1 MVHRCGTL
9 SVHTGDQV
17 AAKASYLKRSKT
29 GWYSYRRKVPHRLRA
44 YFPRTAAKSEMVEWK
59 ASFKTKD
66 PLTAQRLW
74 AMENIKFEAAQRAA
88 ETLLQRQQGTVTGHD
103 ALPLAKAIAEQAGF
117 HPEQA
122 PQLPPDPNDEDW
134 QRYKIEKA
142 EWDEWIDNQREI
154 LLQVQLD
161 EMTDHDQLARDY
173 ASGVWGQEGY
183 ATPHKKQDPNNAFS
197 LAGKILEGDLRPELT
212 ATWSD
217 AVETYIAVNKQD
229 TTREPLKEKK
239 WEAKTRGLL
248 NKFAKAFKAKSL
260 SLEELD
266 RGKIRLWLLSQYP
279 NQGTRNRYINTF
291 SAVINTWNRENP
303 SKPVPNPFSGLAN
316 KQREVEQATKRLSFN
331 PQQFDKFLTAIHAHK
346 NDEIR
351 LVGLLM
357 AYTGCRTS
365 EGAGLQCRDVKL
377 DAEVPHVVFRT
388 NKIRRMDKGGLERA
402 VPLVEPLLSALKGY
416 NRKAE
421 NDDPFF
427 ARYGNTRGFDSISV
441 ALRNTLREAA
451 RIDQDGLVP
460 YSLRHTMKDRLGAA
474 GAAVD
479 VAEYVLGHTSQG
491 ASRIHQRYGTKTPPR
506 SLVAHIENA
515 FQMKEWGYY
524 EDE

>member
-1 MVHRCGTL
+1 
-9 SVHTGDQV
+9 
-17 AAKASYLKRSKT
+17 
-29 GWYSYRRKVPHRLRA
+29 
-44 YFPRTAAKSEMVEWK
+44 MVEWK

-66 PLTAQRLW
+66 SLTAQRLW
-74 AMENIKFEAAQRAA
+74 VMENRKFDAAQRVA
-88 ETLLQRQQGTVTGHD
+88 ETLLQGQQGTVTGHD

-122 PQLPPDPNDEDW
+122 PQLPADPNDEDW
-134 QRYKIEKA
+134 QRYKVEKA
-142 EWDEWIDNQREI
+142 KWDEWIDSQREI
-154 LLQVQLD
+154 LFQVQLE
-161 EMTDHDQLARDY
+161 EMTDHHQLARDY
-173 ASGVWGQEGY
+173 ASGAWGLEGC
-183 ATPHKKQDPNNAFS
+183 ATPIKKQDPNSALT

-229 TTREPLKEKK
+229 TTREPLKEEK

-248 NKFAKAFKAKSL
+248 GKFSKAFRGKSL
-260 SLEELD
+260 SLAELD
-266 RGKIRLWLLSQYP
+266 RGQIRLWLLDQYP

-331 PQQFDKFLTAIHAHK
+331 PQQFDKFVTAIHAHK

-365 EGAGLQCRDVKL
+365 EAAGLQCRDVKL
-377 DAEVPHVVFRT
+377 DAEFPHVVFRT

-402 VPLVEPLLSALKGY
+402 VPLVEPLLSALKGC

-421 NDDPFF
+421 NDEPFF

-441 ALRNTLREAA
+441 ALRSILTDKAG
-451 RIDQDGLVP
+451 IDQEGLVP
-460 YSLRHTMKDRLGAA
+460 YSLRHTMKDRLAAA
-474 GAAVD
+474 GVAVD

-491 ASRIHQRYGTKTPPR
+491 ASRIHQRYGTTTPPR

-515 FQMKEWGYY
+515 LQITEWGYY
-524 EDE
+524 GDE

>member
-1 MVHRCGTL
+1 M
-9 SVHTGDQV
+9 
-17 AAKASYLKRSKT
+17 A
-29 GWYSYRRKVPHRLRA
+29 
-44 YFPRTAAKSEMVEWK
+44 EWK
-59 ASFKTKD
+59 VSFQTKD
-66 PLTAQRLW
+66 PITAQRLW
-74 AMENIKFEAAQRAA
+74 CAENQKFDAAQRVA
-88 ETLLQRQQGTVTGHD
+88 ETMLQGQASKVLGYE
-103 ALPLAKAIAEQAGF
+103 ALRLAKNIAEIKGF
-117 HPEQA
+117 HPDQA
-122 PQLPPDPNDEDW
+122 PKPPISTDDKDWEHYKSEMKEWEASLDLHRELLLEAQMDELIDYDQQERDYKSGTWGQTGYTTPYKPVDPNSV
-134 QRYKIEKA
+134 
-142 EWDEWIDNQREI
+142 
-154 LLQVQLD
+154 L
-161 EMTDHDQLARDY
+161 
-173 ASGVWGQEGY
+173 
-183 ATPHKKQDPNNAFS
+183 S
-197 LAGKILEGDLRPELT
+197 LAEKILEGDLKPEIT

-248 NKFAKAFKAKSL
+248 DRFSKAFKGKSL

-266 RGKIRLWLLSQYP
+266 RGKIRIWLLGQYP

-331 PQQFDKFLTAIHAHK
+331 PQQFDKFVTAIRGHK
-346 NDEIR
+346 NVEIR

-365 EGAGLQCRDVKL
+365 EAAGLQYRDVKL

-388 NKIRRMDKGGLERA
+388 NKIRRMDKGGLDRA

-427 ARYGNTRGFDSISV
+427 ARYGNTRGFDSISI
-441 ALRNTLREAA
+441 ALRNTLREVAG
-451 RIDQDGLVP
+451 IDQDGLVP
-460 YSLRHTMKDRLGAA
+460 YSLRHTMKDRLAAA
-474 GAAVD
+474 GVAVD

-506 SLVAHIENA
+506 SLVAHIEKA